1 MENARLK
8 KKHSDQLIFLGVL
21 LFLLGLVTGLVVP
34 VFTNPRLGVSSH
46 IEGVLNGI
54 LLIVLGLIWH
64 KVNLPGRWL
73 KIGFWLALYG
83 TFTNWLG
90 ILIAAIFNAGGMLGI
105 AANGKKGSPLAEA
118 IVQFC
123 LVSLSIAML
132 VVAVLVL
139 LGLKRNTNQAN

>member
-1 MENARLK
+1 MPVRVPDPRGTKA
-8 KKHSDQLIFLGVL
+8 FVGM
-21 LFLLGLVTGLVVP
+21 LVVFL
-34 VFTNPRLGVSSH
+34 VGMLVRMLDGGV
-46 IEGVLNGI
+46 
-54 LLIVLGLIWH
+54 
-64 KVNLPGRWL
+64 
-73 KIGFWLALYG
+73 
-83 TFTNWLG
+83 
-90 ILIAAIFNAGGMLGI
+90 LGI